1 MKLQSTSVLNLP
13 SIDTVESLDIGRC
26 LDFLRYLQ
34 SLDAT
39 TPESGCVKAYIEKIK
54 RRILLLVNA

>member
-1 MKLQSTSVLNLP
+1 MKLQSTSALNLP
-13 SIDTVESLDIGRC
+13 SLDSVESLDIGRC

-39 TPESGCVKAYIEKIK
+39 TADAGRVKAYIEKIK